1 MKPSFLL
8 IQAQFA
14 EKPDSLMVTLFTVEM
29 KCFIVILLYFE
40 FVLNRLHISAG
51 LESIK
56 KELDK

>member
-14 EKPDSLMVTLFTVEM
+14 EKPDSLMLALFTVEM

-40 FVLNRLHISAG
+40 FVLNRHRISAG
-51 LESIK
+51 LESV
-56 KELDK
+56 

>member
-29 KCFIVILLYFE
+29 ECLSLFYSILNLFSTD
-40 FVLNRLHISAG
+40 FA
-51 LESIK
+51 
-56 KELDK
+56 

>member
-14 EKPDSLMVTLFTVEM
+14 EKPDSLMLTLFTVEM

-40 FVLNRLHISAG
+40 FVINRLRISAG
-51 LESIK
+51 LESV
-56 KELDK
+56 